1 MRLSFHLHNFLW
13 KFSSFFTNILD
24 IGNEIKKTTTGKL
37 YHSIE
42 CVCFSVFNLNL
53 LQKKRYSTPVT
64 VARLHKNSALDC
76 PVLFCFN
83 YLSLSLKVL
92 CRYAAH
98 FFFIKAGMIV
108 PNGPIFYPHSIFNS
122 FCIISIKLRVAH
134 VFDIVLISS
143 TTTTRWSLWYD
154 ARVKSVTCTILMT
167 ILARR
172 DACQSY

>member
-24 IGNEIKKTTTGKL
+24 IGNGIKKQQPVNCITAL
-37 YHSIE
+37 NAYVFQCSILIY
-42 CVCFSVFNLNL
+42 CK
-53 LQKKRYSTPVT
+53 KKRYSTPVT

-143 TTTTRWSLWYD
+143 TTTTRWSLRYD
-154 ARVKSVTCTILMT
+154 ARVKSMTCTILMT